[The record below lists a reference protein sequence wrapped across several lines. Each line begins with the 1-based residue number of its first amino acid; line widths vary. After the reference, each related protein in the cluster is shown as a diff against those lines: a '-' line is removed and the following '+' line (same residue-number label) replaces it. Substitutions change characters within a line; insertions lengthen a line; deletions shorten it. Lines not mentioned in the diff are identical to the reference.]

1 METLIAIAAGIG
13 LAAACGF
20 RVFLP
25 LLATSLAARGGY
37 LNPSGGFDWI
47 GSQIALVV
55 FGAAALAE
63 VVAYFIPWVDHALDL
78 IASPAAAAA
87 GTVAAAAAFGEIH
100 PAIKW
105 SAALIAGGGAASV
118 VQAGTVAARALSGGT
133 TAGVGNPVVALGEL
147 AGSLVLSVLSILL
160 PIAGLLL
167 AVVVLVLVLWT
178 GRRLLRRRRLPAQSA
193 DLPSP

>member
-178 GRRLLRRRRLPAQSA
+178 GRRLLRRRRLPARSA